1 MTKCTYCGFEN
12 PNNAAQCESCHT
24 ALIAQSPPT
33 LPKPN
38 NEHLLSPEERSFWER
53 MTFRQFAILMVRLQA
68 VWFLFYAVIDVTY
81 LPRYFPRPRGTS
93 SYYSPLYTQMSLDQ
107 FLAIFRIILN
117 VAAAVALIQ
126 CAERVI
132 RWLVKDSFVKQTPET
147 VERTDAPPLSSDPK

>member
-1 MTKCTYCGFEN
+1 MTRRPG
-12 PNNAAQCESCHT
+12 
-24 ALIAQSPPT
+24 
-33 LPKPN
+33 
-38 NEHLLSPEERSFWER
+38 
-53 MTFRQFAILMVRLQA
+53 
-68 VWFLFYAVIDVTY
+68 LFYAVIDVTY

-132 RWLVKDSFVKQTPET
+132 RWLVKDSFVKQTPNQ
-147 VERTDAPPLSSDPK
+147 RTDTPPLSSALIATPQKLDELDSPKQ

>member
-1 MTKCTYCGFEN
+1 MN
-12 PNNAAQCESCHT
+12 
-24 ALIAQSPPT
+24 
-33 LPKPN
+33 
-38 NEHLLSPEERSFWER
+38 
-53 MTFRQFAILMVRLQA
+53 
-68 VWFLFYAVIDVTY
+68 
-81 LPRYFPRPRGTS
+81 
-93 SYYSPLYTQMSLDQ
+93 LDQ